1 MTVHAL
7 DGYRWSDGKTSTPW
21 GHGQDVEGGGE
32 AGATT
37 AGIIGADPGL
47 LRVVRAASRV
57 APTDVPVLV
66 WGESGTGKELLA
78 RLLHDRGSA
87 PNGPF
92 VAVNCGTLTR
102 ELADSEL
109 FGHERGAFTGA
120 HGRKRGWFEEADGG
134 TLVLDEVGEL
144 PLELQPKLLR
154 VLETGRVRRVGGN
167 GDVGVKV
174 RVVALTLR
182 DLPREVA
189 RGAFRLDLYHRLAG
203 FELRLPPLRVRRGDV
218 PRLARHFLDQLGR
231 ELGPRTIDDGA
242 LARLAQHDWPG
253 NVRELRNTLRR
264 AALVCPRHI
273 DAAALELPPPVT
285 EGPLALDGGR
295 DRCGARAPGLAEP
308 GPERDPQ
315 DDPGKDPADDLP
327 RASSPAADQAP
338 ALASPAEAGWPDG
351 VLDIRDLTFE
361 QIERQVYRWALSR
374 HGGSRRKAARALG
387 LARSTF
393 CDKVK
398 RYGLA

>member
-1 MTVHAL
+1 VTVHAL
-7 DGYRWSDGKTSTPW
+7 DGYRWGDAERAGPP
-21 GHGQDVEGGGE
+21 QQGGE
-32 AGATT
+32 AEALA
-37 AGIIGADPGL
+37 AGIVGADPAL
-47 LRVVRAASRV
+47 LRVIAGAARV
-57 APTDVPVLV
+57 APTSVPVLV
-66 WGESGTGKELLA
+66 SGESGTGKELLA
-78 RLLHDRGSA
+78 RLIHDLGPA

-92 VAVNCGTLTR
+92 VAVNCGTLPR

-182 DLPREVA
+182 DLPREVS

-203 FELRLPPLRVRRGDV
+203 FELSLPPLRARRADV
-218 PRLARHFLDQLGR
+218 ARLARHFLDQLAR
-231 ELGPRTIDDGA
+231 ELGPRTIDAGA
-242 LARLAQHDWPG
+242 LARLAEHDWPG
-253 NVRELRNTLRR
+253 NVRELRNVLRR
-264 AALVCPRHI
+264 AALLCPRHI
-273 DAAALELPPPVT
+273 DGGALQLPRSSALAPLSLLDSDGCGPRPP
-285 EGPLALDGGR
+285 A
-295 DRCGARAPGLAEP
+295 LAEP
-308 GPERDPQ
+308 GPPEAPPPEPA
-315 DDPGKDPADDLP
+315 PGAAAPAQT
-327 RASSPAADQAP
+327 PAAAAEP
-338 ALASPAEAGWPDG
+338 AVAVAWPDG
-351 VLDIRDLTFE
+351 VLDIRGLTFD
-361 QIERQVYRWALSR
+361 QIERQIYRWALGR

-387 LARSTF
+387 IARSTF

-398 RYGLA
+398 RYGLG